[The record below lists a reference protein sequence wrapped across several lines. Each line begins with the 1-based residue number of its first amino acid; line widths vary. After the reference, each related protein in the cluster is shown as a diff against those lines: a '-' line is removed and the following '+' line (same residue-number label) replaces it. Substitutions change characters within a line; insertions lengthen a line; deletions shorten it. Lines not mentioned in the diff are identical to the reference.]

1 MQIAQMIVG
10 VIISAFGFYYSSKD
24 STCAVDPFVLKV
36 SGVIYAS
43 YLYLFM
49 EFMIKRFFLG
59 GGAKTGGKKGGV
71 ACPTKAKKA
80 L

>member
-24 STCAVDPFVLKV
+24 STCAVDPFVLKI

-43 YLYLFM
+43 YLYLFL
-49 EFMIKRFFLG
+49 EFMIKRFFL

-71 ACPTKAKKA
+71 ASPTKAKKA